1 MKRRFSLARM
11 LLLMGV
17 VMVAAACGGSDPTP
31 TSTPAPTAT
40 PEPGVTPTPRD
51 EAFEARWSEL
61 IANAQAEGELAVIS
75 DAGRELPVY
84 EQFTR
89 EFGIKALFGSSSSGR
104 ETSNRALA
112 ERGRGRYTLDIND
125 VGAGSTERLVEA
137 GALQPAMP
145 LLFHPDALDLS
156 KWRFNQ
162 IFHTDRAQQFML
174 AIDLRLSLLAE
185 VFYNTDN
192 VTQAEVDSITSYAD
206 LLRPEFA
213 GRIVVSDPAA
223 NGNTGVRTRS
233 YLYLGPEFIET
244 LVRQNADNI
253 VGEGDRQMMDGLA
266 RGKWDFAIYGAAS
279 DFVELETIGLPV
291 KQLTE
296 VPLEGGTIAEIRSGV
311 GVFDRPAHPN
321 AAQLYFNWLFTQRG
335 QTAMQTFRDIRPGR
349 VPDVSLRLD
358 VPQGSIPDQYWQEI
372 QDAGEVINPQQ
383 QNELY
388 FQAVDD
394 SRDLVRRIY
403 AELGIFL

>member
-1 MKRRFSLARM
+1 M
-11 LLLMGV
+11 
-17 VMVAAACGGSDPTP
+17 
-31 TSTPAPTAT
+31 
-40 PEPGVTPTPRD
+40 TPTPRD

-61 IANAQAEGELAVIS
+61 IAAAQAEGELAVIS

-89 EFGIKALFGSSSSGR
+89 EFGIKAVFGSSSSGR

-112 ERGRGRYTLDIND
+112 ERSRGRFTLDIND
-125 VGAGSTERLVEA
+125 VGAGSTERLIAA

-156 KWRFNQ
+156 KWRFGQ
-162 IFHTDRAQQFML
+162 IFHTDRAQQYML
-174 AIDLRLSLLAE
+174 AFDLRLSLLAE

-192 VTQAEVDSITSYAD
+192 VTQAEADSITSYAD

-213 GRIVVSDPAA
+213 GRIVISDPAA

-244 LVRQNADNI
+244 LLRQNADNI
-253 VGEGDRQMMDGLA
+253 LGEGDRQMMDGLA
-266 RGKWDFAIYGAAS
+266 RGKWDFSIYGAAS
-279 DFVELETIGLPV
+279 DFIELETIGLPV

-296 VPLEGGTIAEIRSGV
+296 EPLEGGTIAEIRSGV
-311 GVFDRPAHPN
+311 GVFDQPANPH
-321 AAQLYFNWLFTQRG
+321 AAQLYFNWLFTRRG

-358 VPQGSIPDQYWQEI
+358 VPQGSIPDQYWQAV
-372 QDAGEVINPQQ
+372 QQAGELINPQQ
-383 QNELY
+383 QNEQY
-388 FQAVDD
+388 FQAVDA
-394 SRDLVRRIY
+394 SRDLVRSIY